1 MSTSQQHTHKP
12 ANPPQ
17 VQNKKKRS
25 FDMVLTAI
33 KMDLMRDFEFYQEA
47 LRAAIHMRSWGGDAT
62 AW

>member
-1 MSTSQQHTHKP
+1 MPTSQQHTHKP

-17 VQNKKKRS
+17 VRTKKKRS

-33 KMDLMRDFEFYQEA
+33 KMDLMRDYEFYEEA
-47 LRAAIHMRSWGGDAT
+47 LRAVIHTKTWGGDAT